1 MVTDGDRIL
10 TASTAAGPAFEG
22 VNISCGSRAVDGAV
36 TRVSLE
42 GEQLLL
48 ETIGDED
55 PIGLTGSGLLSAIQT
70 LRQANAIESNGRIN
84 YDSWLVKRNPALERH
99 NGRAIPLTPDGDL
112 QLSQLDIR
120 ELQKA
125 KGAIRAAIEILMDVL
140 SLQPEDMERVILTG
154 SFGGQVDVEAALVIG
169 MLPPVR
175 FEAVENIPNGAGF
188 GAASFLS
195 DDGFARAI
203 RIAKSAEQIDLDVNA
218 EFIDRFIDRLALM
231 P

>member
-1 MVTDGDRIL
+1 
-10 TASTAAGPAFEG
+10 
-22 VNISCGSRAVDGAV
+22 
-36 TRVSLE
+36 
-42 GEQLLL
+42 
-48 ETIGDED
+48 
-55 PIGLTGSGLLSAIQT
+55 LSAIQT

-84 YDSWLVKRNPALERH
+84 YDSWLVKRNPALERQ

-125 KGAIRAAIEILMDVL
+125 KGAIRAAIDILMDVL

-154 SFGGQVDVEAALVIG
+154 SFGGQVDVEAALAIG

-175 FEAVENIPNGAGF
+175 FDRVENIPNGAGL

-195 DDGFARAI
+195 DDGFARAT
-203 RIAKSAEQIDLDVNA
+203 RIVQIAEQIDLDIDS